1 MQPRDLRRYAQQ
13 TNIRLAV
20 GAFLLLFIVG
30 DGLIYVIYGPAAAIS
45 GLLCLGA
52 GLIPL
57 VAILLVFWLIDWV
70 VRRANSE

>member
-13 TNIRLAV
+13 TNIRLSV